1 MEINGFKNYLIY
13 PSGKVYSKESEIYLN
28 PYCNSHG
35 YLHVNLYKDGKK
47 KIYKIHRLIA
57 EHFIENPDNKRC
69 VDHIDRNRKNNK
81 LNNLRWATDSE
92 NQQNRGVYKNNKLGI
107 KNICYS
113 KTQNIYHYQ
122 KVIRGIKHHKYFKTL
137 EEAIEYK
144 KQYECSI

>member
-1 MEINGFKNYLIY
+1 MEVVDYENYLIY
-13 PSGKVYSKESEIYLN
+13 EDGKVYSKRSKRYLKQYDN
-28 PYCNSHG
+28 GHG
-35 YLHVNLYKDGKK
+35 YLYVKPCKEGKSKLYL
-47 KIYKIHRLIA
+47 IHRLIA
-57 EHFIENPDNKRC
+57 LHYIPNPDNKIC